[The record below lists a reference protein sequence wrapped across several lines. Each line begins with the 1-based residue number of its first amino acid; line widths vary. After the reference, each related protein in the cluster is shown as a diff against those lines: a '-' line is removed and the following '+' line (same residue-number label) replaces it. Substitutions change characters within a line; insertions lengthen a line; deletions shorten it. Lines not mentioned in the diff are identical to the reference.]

1 MKARLQP
8 LEAPAR
14 AQRYVAELRS
24 FYITLIF
31 YALVNVG
38 AWAFNLISG
47 TRLWA
52 YWITLGW
59 GLGLAIWGARFFLR
73 SNDWFLG
80 HGWEERQVQ
89 LRLAKENLKVVS
101 NEKQLLQ
108 AQLRLLQAQIEP
120 HFLFNTLANVQS
132 LIQRA
137 PEKAN
142 TLLEGLI
149 VYLRQSLTS
158 SRSASCTVETEIQLV
173 QRYLELLQIRMG
185 ERLQYRIQIPAQVA
199 KLAFAPLLLQPLVE
213 NAIRHGLEPKVQG
226 GTIQI
231 NGRLSADGRVT
242 IEVVDDGLGFKP
254 VSVDGVGLSNVRE
267 RLALLFDGKAAI
279 TITDAK
285 PGTRAQ
291 LIFPIES

>member
-1 MKARLQP
+1 MTTQSSQ
-8 LEAPAR
+8 AR
-14 AQRYVAELRS
+14 AAAARYVGELRS
-24 FYITLIF
+24 FYISLIV
-31 YALVNVG
+31 YALVNAG

-80 HGWEERQVQ
+80 RGWEERQVEA
-89 LRLAKENLKVVS
+89 RLAKDNLKVVS

-132 LIQRA
+132 LIERA

-149 VYLRQSLTS
+149 IYLRQSLTS
-158 SRSASCTVETEIQLV
+158 SRSVSCTVETELQLV
-173 QRYLELLQIRMG
+173 QRYLALLQIRMG
-185 ERLQYRIQIPAQVA
+185 DRLQYDIQVPEPVA
-199 KLAFAPLLLQPLVE
+199 NLAFAPLLLQPLVE
-213 NAIRHGLEPKVQG
+213 NAIRHGLEPKVTG

-231 NGRLSADGRVT
+231 KGQLKPDGWVT
-242 IEVVDDGLGFKP
+242 LEVVDDGLGFNP
-254 VSVDGVGLSNVRE
+254 VSADGVGLSNVRE
-267 RLALLFDGKAAI
+267 RLALLFDGKAAL

-291 LIFPIES
+291 LTFLVKS